1 MFMADEAENRS
12 WCTSKDHGGPA
23 IQKLVVKIAYIYLYS
38 CESLYQSFS
47 IAHVCEY
54 FSCT

>member
-1 MFMADEAENRS
+1 MFMADEAENRP

-23 IQKLVVKIAYIYLYS
+23 IQKLVVKFAYIYLHS
-38 CESLYQSFS
+38 CESLYQKFS